1 MDVLNVEI
9 KASSQNHKVIRE
21 YLTKHNARVVGCDH
35 QVDTYFNTTNGRLK
49 LREGSIEKNLIFYNR
64 SNQAGPKES
73 FVKLFTSE
81 NLSEIKDVLV
91 ASNGIKVVV
100 DKQREIFF
108 LDNVKFHLDTVK
120 ELGTFIEIEAI
131 DKELNIGKEKL
142 LEQCQYFMN
151 EFDINEVDLIDCS
164 YSDLLIQK

>member
-9 KASSQNHKVIRE
+9 KAKSDNHKVIRN
-21 YLTKHNARVVGCDH
+21 YLKKNKAIEIGTDH
-35 QVDTYFNTTNGRLK
+35 QIDTYFNTTTGRLK

-81 NLSEIKDVLV
+81 NLSEIEDVLV

-100 DKQREIFF
+100 DKQRETFF

-131 DKELNIGKEKL
+131 DKELNIGKDKL
-142 LEQCQYFMN
+142 LEQCQFYMN
-151 EFDINEVDLIDCS
+151 EFKIDEVDLIDCS
-164 YSDLLIQK
+164 YSDLILKT